1 MERWNKRQTGVI
13 VVVIFVG
20 VIIFGGTGNGLV
32 VDLTV
37 LEAATATGAVCLD
50 GSPPAYHAAPGFGAG
65 TNSWLVHIEGG
76 GWCHNISN
84 CEARRAGRL
93 GSSRAMGSIPFS
105 GILSD
110 RIELNPEFYN
120 WNKVKIAY
128 CDGSSLTGDVE
139 SVDPRRPDL
148 RRGDGGPAPERDEAR
163 RKRTVSPSPF
173 PPWPKSPR
181 LREILHCG
189 SDRRFSLAV
198 LPAGWRRYSTATGSE
213 SCSPPPRGSSA
224 SPTAASSSTRDIA
237 GSEYIKNYFSE
248 IVTTHGSAKSLPSSC
263 TSKMSPA
270 LNVVTKISTPL
281 FVLNAAYD
289 SWQIR
294 NALVSPGTDAAGV
307 WRDCV
312 SDPSL
317 CDDGQL
323 EVLQEFRA
331 AFLGALR
338 GLGVSPA
345 VGLFVN
351 SCFAHC
357 QTELSELWHFQDSP
371 LLENKTIASAV
382 ADWFYDRRAV
392 KAVDCPFPCDSTCR
406 STPHVTEAF
415 DFGVDSGGESL
426 SAGGPGDRRP
436 HNNG

>member
-139 SVDPRRPDL
+139 SVDPVSKLHFRGARIFAAVMEDL
-148 RRGDGGPAPERDEAR
+148 HQRGMKHAENALLSGCSAGGLAA
-163 RKRTVSPSPF
+163 
-173 PPWPKSPR
+173 
-181 LREILHCG
+181 ILHCDRFRELLPSAARVKCL
-189 SDRRFSLAV
+189 SDGGFFLNV
-198 LPAGWRRYSTATGSE
+198 
-213 SCSPPPRGSSA
+213 
-224 SPTAASSSTRDIA
+224 RDIA